1 MRKMHL
7 SILRTE
13 ETNMSQIME
22 NPKGGCVLAGI
33 NSVLGAIH
41 KVCPIY
47 HSGPGCCMQ
56 TTAADQGQSGH
67 KSSCFVSSVSI
78 PSSNMLEKEVV
89 FGGTNKL
96 RTTIQGA
103 VDIIDA
109 DAYFVLTGCTAGII
123 GDDIVS
129 VTSEFAQNGV
139 PVYPIETPG
148 FAGDSNLGYEIV
160 WNTLIDQVIEKD
172 VPKDEKLVNLFGI
185 IPYHDPFWSGALE
198 EIDRILSRLGLK
210 VNTFFTKQ
218 QGIETI
224 RKCSGAALNIIIN
237 PWLFKEPAK
246 KFEDKFGVPSIRI
259 PGLFVGATDTSN
271 FVREVAGALNLDSK
285 LVDTVIDEEENYV
298 YHYLAQAI
306 GVVSWKRFAV
316 VADANNAVGI
326 TRYLANDYSFTPV
339 LVIVSEPIFRPEDKE
354 RIIARI
360 NDLEYA
366 VPPKVLFLTDQY
378 EINEAIRN
386 EENEITL
393 LVGSSNEREIAL
405 EKEIQFI
412 LGAFPMNERLV
423 FNRTYAGYRGSLT
436 FTEDIYDNL

>member
-1 MRKMHL
+1 
-7 SILRTE
+7 
-13 ETNMSQIME
+13 MSQIME

-33 NSVLGAIH
+33 NSVLGAINR
-41 KVCPIY
+41 VCPVY
-47 HSGPGCCMQ
+47 HAGPGCCMQ

-67 KSSCFVSSVSI
+67 KNSCFVSGVSL

-89 FGGTNKL
+89 FGGTGKL

-129 VTSEFAQNGV
+129 VTNEFFEKGI

-148 FAGDSNLGYEIV
+148 FAGDSNLGYEIM

-172 VPKDEKLVNLFGI
+172 VPKDERLVNIFGI
-185 IPYHDPFWSGALE
+185 VPYHDPFWSGALE

-210 VNTFFTKQ
+210 VNTFFTKH

-224 RKCSGAALNIIIN
+224 KTSSGAALNIIVN
-237 PWLFKEPAK
+237 PWLFNGPAK
-246 KFEDKFGVPSIRI
+246 KFEEKFGVPSIRI
-259 PGLFVGATDTSN
+259 PGLFVGATDTTK
-271 FVREVAGALNLDSK
+271 FVREVAEALNLDNE
-285 LVDTVIDEEENYV
+285 LVDSVIASEEDYV
-298 YHYLAQAI
+298 YNYLAQAI

-316 VADANNAVGI
+316 VADANNAIGI

-339 LVIVSEPIFRPEDKE
+339 LVIISEPIFRIEDKE
-354 RIIARI
+354 RIIAKI

-366 VPPKVLFLTDQY
+366 TPPKVLFLTDQY
-378 EINEAIRN
+378 EINQAIRN

-405 EKEIQFI
+405 EKDIQFI

-423 FNRTYAGYRGSLT
+423 FNRTYAGYKGSLT
-436 FTEDIYDNL
+436 FTEDLYDNL

>member
-1 MRKMHL
+1 
-7 SILRTE
+7 
-13 ETNMSQIME
+13 MSQIME

-33 NSVLGAIH
+33 NSVLGAIDR
-41 KVCPIY
+41 VCPIY

-67 KSSCFVSSVSI
+67 KSSCFVSSVSL
-78 PSSNMLEKEVV
+78 PSTNMLEREVV
-89 FGGTNKL
+89 FGGTDKL

-103 VDIIDA
+103 IKIIDA

-123 GDDIVS
+123 GDDIES
-129 VTSEFAQNGV
+129 VTGEFSEKGY
-139 PVYPIETPG
+139 PVYPIDTPG
-148 FAGDSNLGYEIV
+148 FAGDSNLGYEII
-160 WNTLIDQVIEKD
+160 WNTLIDKVIED
-172 VPKDEKLVNLFGI
+172 NVEKDEKLVNIFGI
-185 IPYHDPFWSGALE
+185 VPYHDPFWSGALE
-198 EIDRILSRLGLK
+198 EVDRILSRLGLK
-210 VNTFFTKQ
+210 VNTFFTKH
-218 QGIETI
+218 QGIDTI

-237 PWLFKEPAK
+237 PWLFKGPAK
-246 KFEDKFGVPSIRI
+246 KFEEKFKVPSIRI
-259 PGLFVGATDTSN
+259 PGLFIGATDTTK
-271 FVREVAGALNLDSK
+271 FVRTVAEKLGLDK
-285 LVDTVIDEEENYV
+285 TLVEKVIKEEEDYV
-298 YHYLAQAI
+298 YSYLAQAI

-354 RIIARI
+354 RIITEI
-360 NDLEYA
+360 NELEYA
-366 VPPKVLFLTDQY
+366 VPPKVLFLTDQF

-393 LVGSSNEREIAL
+393 LLGSSNEREIAL

-412 LGAFPMNERLV
+412 LAAFPMNERLI

-436 FTEDIYDNL
+436 FTEDIYDNM

>member
-1 MRKMHL
+1 
-7 SILRTE
+7 
-13 ETNMSQIME
+13 MSQIME

-33 NSVLGAIH
+33 NAVLGAID

-89 FGGTNKL
+89 FGGAKKL
-96 RTTIQGA
+96 KTTIQGA
-103 VDIIDA
+103 IDIIDA

-129 VTSEFAQNGV
+129 VTNEFVDQGY

-148 FAGDSNLGYEIV
+148 FAGDSNLGYEII

-172 VPKDEKLVNLFGI
+172 VKKDEKLVNIFGI
-185 IPYHDPFWSGALE
+185 VPYHDPFWSGSLE
-198 EIDRILSRLGLK
+198 EIDRILSKLGLK
-210 VNTFFTKQ
+210 VNTFFTKHQ
-218 QGIETI
+218 NIEDI
-224 RKCSGAALNIIIN
+224 KNCSAAALNIIVN
-237 PWLFKEPAK
+237 PWLFKGPAK
-246 KFEDKFGVPSIRI
+246 KFEDKFGVKSIRI
-259 PGLFVGATDTSN
+259 PGLFVGATDTTA
-271 FVREVAGALNLDSK
+271 FVRAVAEALELDQTIVEK
-285 LVDTVIDEEENYV
+285 VIAEEEDYV
-298 YHYLAQAI
+298 YRYLGQAI

-316 VADANNAVGI
+316 VADANNAVGF

-339 LVIVSEPIFRPEDKE
+339 LVIISESIFRQEDKE
-354 RIIARI
+354 RIISKI
-360 NDLEYA
+360 QDLEYA
-366 VPPKVLFLTDQY
+366 TPPKVLFLTDQY
-378 EINEAIRN
+378 EINKAIRE

-405 EKEIQFI
+405 EKDIQFI
-412 LGAFPMNERLV
+412 LGAFPMNERLI

-436 FTEDIYDNL
+436 FTEDIYDNN

>member
-1 MRKMHL
+1 
-7 SILRTE
+7 
-13 ETNMSQIME
+13 MSQIME

-33 NSVLGAIH
+33 NSVLGAIDR
-41 KVCPIY
+41 VCPIY

-67 KSSCFVSSVSI
+67 KSSCFVSSVSL
-78 PSSNMLEKEVV
+78 PSTNMLEREVV
-89 FGGTNKL
+89 FGGTDKL

-103 VDIIDA
+103 IEIIDV

-123 GDDIVS
+123 GDDIES
-129 VTSEFAQNGV
+129 VTGEFSEKGY
-139 PVYPIETPG
+139 PVYPIDTPG
-148 FAGDSNLGYEIV
+148 FAGDSNLGYEII
-160 WNTLIDQVIEKD
+160 WNTLIDKVIED
-172 VPKDEKLVNLFGI
+172 NVEKDEKLVNIFGI
-185 IPYHDPFWSGALE
+185 VPYHDPFWSGALE
-198 EIDRILSRLGLK
+198 EVDRILSRLGLK
-210 VNTFFTKQ
+210 VNTFFTKH
-218 QGIETI
+218 QGIDTI

-237 PWLFKEPAK
+237 PWLFKGPAK
-246 KFEDKFGVPSIRI
+246 KFEEKFKVPSIRI
-259 PGLFVGATDTSN
+259 PGLFIGATDTTK
-271 FVREVAGALNLDSK
+271 FVRTVAEKLGLDK
-285 LVDTVIDEEENYV
+285 TLVEKVIKEEEDYV
-298 YHYLAQAI
+298 YSYLAQAI

-354 RIIARI
+354 RIITEI
-360 NDLEYA
+360 NELEYA
-366 VPPKVLFLTDQY
+366 VPPKVLFLTDQF

-393 LVGSSNEREIAL
+393 LLGSSNEREIAL

-412 LGAFPMNERLV
+412 LAAFPMNERLI

-436 FTEDIYDNL
+436 FTEDIYDNM